1 MVISRKDLKF
11 NVPPA
16 EKGGAK
22 VKLSLLVSLP
32 TYQLASVAQSQAEYT
47 LPHILK
53 TEEKL
58 RILGNVIETGI
69 IAVGF
74 REEEKV

>member
-11 NVPPA
+11 NISPR
-16 EKGGAK
+16 EKAGQQRS
-22 VKLSLLVSLP
+22 LSLLVSLP
-32 TYQLASVAQSQAEYT
+32 AYQLASVAQSQAQYM
-47 LPHILK
+47 LPRILK

-74 REEEKV
+74 GEE